1 MPLVRSSGRGR
12 RRETWVALAFL
23 SPAIAGFLV
32 FVLGPALAAIA
43 LSFYDYD
50 ILTSPRFVGF
60 ANYVQFFRDARLPR
74 IYLNTLAYVVWY
86 VGATTVLGVALAV
99 AAHRPMLALW
109 RYLIRTA
116 YFFPVLTSLASVSI
130 VWQYLYNTDFGII
143 NYYLGRIG
151 GPRIPWLTSSQWAV
165 TSLVVLG
172 VWKNVGFNFVLFLA
186 GLQSIPRHLY
196 EAAAIDG
203 AGRWAGFRYVTVPSL
218 TPVLFF

>member
-99 AAHRPMLALW
+99 AAHRPMLAL
-109 RYLIRTA
+109 
-116 YFFPVLTSLASVSI
+116 
-130 VWQYLYNTDFGII
+130 
-143 NYYLGRIG
+143 
-151 GPRIPWLTSSQWAV
+151 
-165 TSLVVLG
+165 
-172 VWKNVGFNFVLFLA
+172 
-186 GLQSIPRHLY
+186 
-196 EAAAIDG
+196 
-203 AGRWAGFRYVTVPSL
+203 
-218 TPVLFF
+218 